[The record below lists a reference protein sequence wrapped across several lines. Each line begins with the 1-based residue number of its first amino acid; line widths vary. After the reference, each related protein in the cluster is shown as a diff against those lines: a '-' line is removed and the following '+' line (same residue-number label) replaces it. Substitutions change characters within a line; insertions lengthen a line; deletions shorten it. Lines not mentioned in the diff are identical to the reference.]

1 MNIHPVI
8 KIVNFLIVAL
18 LLARAQFLHLAAF
31 LLGIAL
37 AYRYCSVSYKK
48 VLSMLRRLRWFF
60 VSIVILYF
68 WYTPGDPLLDQT
80 ALAGWLPTI
89 QGMAEGMTR
98 ITALILLVAAVQL
111 LLQTTSRDQ
120 LTAAI
125 FTLAWPLRWFGLQRD
140 RLAVRIVLILD
151 AMGRVQELVV
161 DSRNTVAGGL
171 KRKGSLSR
179 IGHTTANL
187 FQNVIDSAE
196 KESCEVVQLE
206 QIQRPP
212 PIQWMIPVAIAASY
226 SLVGFAA
233 ALLY

>member
-1 MNIHPVI
+1 MTIHPVI
-8 KIVNFLIVAL
+8 KIVNFMIVAL

-37 AYRYCSVSYKK
+37 AYRFCSVSYTI
-48 VLSMLRRLRWFF
+48 VLHMLRRLRWFF
-60 VSIVILYF
+60 VSIVVLYF
-68 WYTPGDPLLDQT
+68 WYTPGDPLVDQAT
-80 ALAGWLPTI
+80 LAAWLPTA
-89 QGMAEGMTR
+89 QGMAEGMMR
-98 ITALILLVAAVQL
+98 ISALILLVAAVQL

-120 LTAAI
+120 MTAAI

-151 AMGRVQELVV
+151 AMSRVQELVV
-161 DSRNTVAGGL
+161 DSRNSVGGL

-196 KESCEVVQLE
+196 QEPCEVVQVE
-206 QIQRPP
+206 QVRRPP
-212 PIQWMIPVAIAASY
+212 LIQWMIPALIAASY
-226 SLVGFAA
+226 SLLGSAA
-233 ALLY
+233 AFLY